1 MPYRNPQT
9 TCQVGLTGLTHSVN
23 LSSLTAQL
31 TTPSRHNHYNH
42 QGVLET
48 QGTFVFCSSFFTSFF
63 CISLMFHP
71 FLGYIWYLRRTTGHE
86 RERRAVDKAISTDS
100 PAPSPFFDDA
110 GHLQQ
115 ERVSYDSFLSF
126 SPSFD
131 PAGLHQ
137 HERVRND
144 VFVPFLPFLRP
155 RQPPPAGTSHF

>member
-115 ERVSYDSFLSF
+115 ERVSYDSFLPV
-126 SPSFD
+126 SPSSD
-131 PAGLHQ
+131 S
-137 HERVRND
+137 RR
-144 VFVPFLPFLRP
+144 
-155 RQPPPAGTSHF
+155 PPPAPTSRKDSLVPLFLQLSTLPATSSKNES